1 MAILIPST
9 LQLQAPWKRGAR
21 GMEFFQLLLT
31 LSEHPF
37 FNGLLNPAPL
47 SSGPSMEQQEGLAGN
62 PRGQMGRTVRSSVS
76 SASSLCTGGSQVK
89 EAN

>member
-47 SSGPSMEQQEGLAGN
+47 SIFWALYGATRRAGWE
-62 PRGQMGRTVRSSVS
+62 S
-76 SASSLCTGGSQVK
+76 
-89 EAN
+89 